1 MREHPFS
8 LGPRLRQ
15 CAAFVRPG
23 SRMADIGT
31 DHGYL
36 PVWLTRRGVC
46 PHAIGMDINAGPL
59 ARARETADTYRAADL
74 VELRLSDGL
83 AALKRDEVDDIVIA
97 GMGGELIAAILG
109 QTPWVQEET
118 LRFILQPM
126 SHPEKLR
133 AFLYEHG
140 FALLREETVLDGG
153 RLYTVM
159 LAAFTG
165 HVLSPSLEECYL
177 GRLGESTSP
186 HTPAYLTRQAA
197 LLTKRKAGLSPE
209 ESERIDH
216 VIQTLREKAAVLELQ
231 QKEASL

>member
-1 MREHPFS
+1 MRELPFS

-36 PVWLTRRGVC
+36 PVWLTRRKIC
-46 PHAIGMDINAGPL
+46 PYAIAADINAGPL
-59 ARARETADTYRAADL
+59 ARARETADTYRAAEL

-97 GMGGELIAAILG
+97 GMGGELIASILG
-109 QTPWVQEET
+109 RAPWVRMET

-140 FALLREETVLDGG
+140 FELLREETVLDSG

-165 HVLSPSLEECYL
+165 HVLSPSLEQCYL
-177 GRLGESTSP
+177 GRLGESASP
-186 HTPAYLTRQAA
+186 YTPAYLTRQAA
-197 LLTKRKAGLSPE
+197 LLAKRKAGLSLE
-209 ESERIDH
+209 EGERIDL
-216 VIQTLREKAAVLELQ
+216 VIHALREKAAVLELQ

>member
-1 MREHPFS
+1 M
-8 LGPRLRQ
+8 
-15 CAAFVRPG
+15 
-23 SRMADIGT
+23 
-31 DHGYL
+31 
-36 PVWLTRRGVC
+36 
-46 PHAIGMDINAGPL
+46 
-59 ARARETADTYRAADL
+59 
-74 VELRLSDGL
+74 
-83 AALKRDEVDDIVIA
+83 KRDEVDDIVIA

-133 AFLYEHG
+133 AFLYENG

-177 GRLGESTSP
+177 GQLGESTSP

>member
-1 MREHPFS
+1 MRELPFS

-36 PVWLTRRGVC
+36 PVWLTRRQIC
-46 PHAIGMDINAGPL
+46 PHAIAADINAGPL
-59 ARARETADTYRAADL
+59 ARARETANTYRAADL

-109 QTPWVQEET
+109 RAPWIREET

-140 FALLREETVLDGG
+140 FALLQEETVLDSG

-159 LAAFTG
+159 LSAFTG
-165 HVLSPSLEECYL
+165 HVLSPTLEECYL

-186 HTPAYLTRQAA
+186 YTPAYLTRQAA
-197 LLTKRKAGLSPE
+197 LLVKRKAGLSPE
-209 ESERIDH
+209 EGEHIDH
-216 VIQTLREKAAVLELQ
+216 VIRTLREKAAVLELQ